1 MLIFSGRSETDALA
15 RYAIGIVVE
24 LALAGAALL
33 CLRRERLPIRRT
45 ARLRGAEPRVV
56 VLALVAVP
64 GLWMTGISLNLLSR
78 AVFGYTTPV
87 TPAQFPR
94 TGLEAI
100 ALAITTIIVAPL
112 CEEVMFRGYVQR
124 AYEQRHPWIGVVI
137 GGLIFSLYH
146 LRFQG
151 LFSLL
156 PVALAL
162 GLIAWRTE
170 SLVPAI
176 ALHAGF
182 NAIATLLLIAS
193 SFASARVVSTLT
205 VGLVFVATLALPASY
220 AALWLLCTTTSPTNI
235 SSPQTRR
242 SYVWAIP
249 IAVLLAIYGYA
260 AATEVLI
267 HRFPEAVLD
276 DSVDLNVPVQ
286 WQTPM
291 RWTYDIVD
299 RLGNAVGEATC
310 TTIPALGIVVLT
322 CDAAHDVVDLVAQ
335 VPTWGGRR
343 AGGVLDDA
351 SSDTLRQLPFGLS
364 NLTQLLYADATSWH
378 MVATWTSPALTLER
392 LHMELQRGDLPVT
405 ELRFPTPGAEDAP
418 IAPNRRED
426 PDDLR
431 SGDPSTLIG
440 YEWAWRLQTLPFRLP
455 YGAPITVIQ
464 SDAQGVLHR
473 TDGFVKVQGGEP
485 IWTPSGNH
493 ITWKVRL
500 TWDAPNGDPQS
511 QTAWYDAQAPHTL
524 VRLDDGAVSYVLAAV
539 EEAHP

>member
-15 RYAIGIVVE
+15 RYAIGILVE

-33 CLRRERLPIRRT
+33 CLWRERLPIRRM
-45 ARLRGAEPRVV
+45 ARLQGAEPRAV

-94 TGLEAI
+94 TGLEAM
-100 ALAITTIIVAPL
+100 ALALTTVIVAPL
-112 CEEVMFRGYVQR
+112 CEEVMFRGYIQR
-124 AYEQRHPWIGVVI
+124 AYEQRHPWIGVVT

-182 NAIATLLLIAS
+182 NAIATLLLIAT
-193 SFASARVVSTLT
+193 SFASARVVSLLT
-205 VGLVFVATLALPASY
+205 FGLVSVGMLALPASY
-220 AALWLLCTTTSPTNI
+220 AALWLLCTTTAPATI

-242 SYVWAIP
+242 GHAWAIP
-249 IAVLLAIYGYA
+249 LAVLLAIYAYA
-260 AATEVLI
+260 SATEVLI

-276 DSVDLNVPVQ
+276 DSIDLSVPVQ
-286 WQTPM
+286 WQSHM

-299 RLGNAVGEATC
+299 RLGHPVGEAMC
-310 TTIPALGIVVLT
+310 TTEPALGIIVLA
-322 CDAAHDVVDLVAQ
+322 CDAAHEVVDLVAQ

-343 AGGVLDDA
+343 ADGASDDA
-351 SSDTLRQLPFGLS
+351 YDTLRQLPFGLN
-364 NLTQLLYADATSWH
+364 NLTQVLYADATSWH

-392 LHMELQRGDLPVT
+392 LHMELQRGNLQVT
-405 ELRFPTPGAEDAP
+405 ELHFPTPGAEDLP
-418 IAPNRRED
+418 TSPDRQDD
-426 PDDLR
+426 PDDVQP
-431 SGDPSTLIG
+431 GAPPTLIG
-440 YEWAWRLQTLPFRLP
+440 HEWAWRLQALPFRLP
-455 YGAPITVIQ
+455 YGARVAVIQ
-464 SDAQGVLHR
+464 SDTRGVLHR
-473 TDGFVKVQGGEP
+473 TDGFLQVQGGEP
-485 IWTPSGNH
+485 VWTPSGNH

-524 VRLDDGAVSYVLAAV
+524 VRLDDAAVSYVLAAV